1 MLLIFRIHISG
12 PATVQN
18 QNLWSAYMYIYC
30 HAEVSNLPISADRAS
45 RNFVENSA
53 ISRNRAHLPHFGNIT
68 AMIETSRCFFPVYP
82 PPLCYLLCNSNTQN
96 HNPLFTIHIDSW
108 VYLTQQLTPK
118 AKQEIIGRTS
128 THTGR
133 PAVGL
138 DSTC

>member
-1 MLLIFRIHISG
+1 
-12 PATVQN
+12 
-18 QNLWSAYMYIYC
+18 MYIYC

-118 AKQEIIGRTS
+118 VEFGWRTRDPRGFPEIHSNYSGPCLNDAI
-128 THTGR
+128 
-133 PAVGL
+133 
-138 DSTC
+138 